1 MKIVMVGAS
10 SLAVFTAEVLLR
22 RGDEVVVI
30 DTDRE
35 NIRDLSER
43 LDCAFILGDGTRPAV
58 LQQVGPEDTD
68 VLLCLTGNDRDNI
81 LAALVGRSLG
91 FKRVVPKIEE
101 QEFLHICTEL
111 GLSDTIVPDLSVART
126 LSDMIAGHA
135 VLDLSTI
142 IRGPVRFFAFVA
154 GEDDAGP
161 LSALDLPKRTRPVCV
176 YRGEEFVL
184 PDEKMDIQKDDEVV
198 LITHSDELPVLSERW
213 GEH

>member
-10 SLAVFTAEVLLR
+10 SLAVFTAEILLR

-43 LDCAFILGDGTRPAV
+43 LDCGFILGDGTRPAV

-126 LSDMIAGHA
+126 LSDMIAGLA

-142 IRGPVRFFAFVA
+142 IRGPVRFFAFVV
-154 GEDDAGP
+154 GEEDAGP
-161 LSALDLPKRTRPVCV
+161 LSVLDLPRRTRPICV

-184 PDEKMDIQKDDEVV
+184 PDEKMEIQKDDEVV
-198 LITHSDELPVLSERW
+198 LITHSDELSTLSERW